1 MLNWAVAPRAPADPT
16 RRLKPSVFSGVAT
29 SVATSYS
36 PLAPKRFISN
46 PNPISFSQEMQ
57 STQGKFLIAS
67 PKLADPNFARTVLL
81 MIQHS
86 EEGALGLILN
96 RPLETTV
103 RQACQQ
109 SLGEPCEVEDVLYQG
124 GPCEGPLM
132 VLHGNEL
139 AKDADVVSGVFF
151 TTEKSKIESLLR
163 QKLGD
168 ARYFVG
174 YAGWAPGQLEAEM
187 EIESWLVAPAEAT
200 HVFQDTQN
208 LWWKLMTRQTMGQWI
223 DPSRIP
229 DDPSTN

>member
-1 MLNWAVAPRAPADPT
+1 MKST
-16 RRLKPSVFSGVAT
+16 R
-29 SVATSYS
+29 
-36 PLAPKRFISN
+36 
-46 PNPISFSQEMQ
+46 
-57 STQGKFLIAS
+57 GKFLIAS

-81 MIQHS
+81 MVQHS
-86 EEGALGLILN
+86 EEGALGLVLN

-103 RQACQQ
+103 RQACEQ
-109 SLGEPCEVEDVLYQG
+109 SLGEPCEVDDVLYQG

-163 QKLGD
+163 QKLAD

-187 EIESWLVAPAEAT
+187 EIESWVVAPAEAM
-200 HVFQDTQN
+200 HVFQNTPN
-208 LWWKLMTRQTMGQWI
+208 LWWKLMARQALGQSI
-223 DPSRIP
+223 DPSNIP
-229 DDPSTN
+229 DDPSSN